1 MKFDSYSNQMV
12 EKGLDAAWLKMR
24 VAANNVSNYSTPGY
38 KSREV
43 SFVQKLQECKSPLHG
58 GERVRDQFQALI
70 SQDERTEAR
79 VDGNNVS
86 LEKEQ
91 LEQWRSYAQYSYLV
105 QKANS
110 YYSTLRG
117 AISQFGK

>member
-38 KSREV
+38 KAREV